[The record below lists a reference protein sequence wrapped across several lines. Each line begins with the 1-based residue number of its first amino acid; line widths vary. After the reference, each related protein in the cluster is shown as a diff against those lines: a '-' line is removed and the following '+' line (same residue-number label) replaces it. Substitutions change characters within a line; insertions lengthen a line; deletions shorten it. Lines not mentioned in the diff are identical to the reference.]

1 MEEKRFSE
9 AKQVYQKLLEKT
21 NREERR
27 RVAKKMLDQI
37 QGGATQQ

>member
-1 MEEKRFSE
+1 VEEKRFSE

-27 RVAKKMLDQI
+27 RAAKKMLDQI
-37 QGGATQQ
+37 QGETTRP